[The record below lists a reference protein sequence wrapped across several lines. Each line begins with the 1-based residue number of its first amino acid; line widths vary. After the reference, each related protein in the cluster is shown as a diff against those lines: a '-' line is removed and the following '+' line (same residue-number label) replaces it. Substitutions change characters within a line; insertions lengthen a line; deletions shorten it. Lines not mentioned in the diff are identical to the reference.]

1 MTQNLK
7 TANAILIGVQVM
19 MATRTVTCTVAGVDV
34 IDFAVTTLG

>member
-19 MATRTVTCTVAGVDV
+19 MAPRTVTFAVAGVDV
-34 IDFAVTTLG
+34 IDFAVATLG